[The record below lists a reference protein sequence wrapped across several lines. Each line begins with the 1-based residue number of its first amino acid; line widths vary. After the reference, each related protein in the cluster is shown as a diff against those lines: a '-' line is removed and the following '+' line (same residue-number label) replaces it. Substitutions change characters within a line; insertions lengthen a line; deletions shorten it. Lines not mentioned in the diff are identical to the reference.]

1 MKKPHKLFYII
12 FSGLIAITL
21 AFFWMFRSKSSK
33 NFLFNRLPT
42 FEEEGFMVKPDEKQ
56 TLYFLDNQ

>member
-12 FSGLIAITL
+12 FSGLVLITL
-21 AFFWMFRSKSSK
+21 SLFWIFRIK
-33 NFLFNRLPT
+33 NSNNYFFNRLPT
-42 FEEEGFMVKPDEKQ
+42 FEEEGFMVKPDENQ